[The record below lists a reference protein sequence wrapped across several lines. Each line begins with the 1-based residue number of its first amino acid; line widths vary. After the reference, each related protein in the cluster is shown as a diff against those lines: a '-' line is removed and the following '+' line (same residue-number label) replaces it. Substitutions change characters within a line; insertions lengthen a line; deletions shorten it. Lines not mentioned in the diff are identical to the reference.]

1 MKYEI
6 EQMLTQG
13 SGAIVNTSSIVGLI
27 GLPGASPYVAS
38 KHAVMGLTRSAA
50 LDYAKQ
56 GIRINAVNPGS
67 IATEA
72 FDRTLMKMGIT
83 ADALTAMVPIGRIA
97 QAEEVA
103 QVVVF
108 LCSDAASY
116 ITGQPFAIDG
126 GYTAS

>member
-1 MKYEI
+1 MKFSRCCLKNRA
-6 EQMLTQG
+6 QQL
-13 SGAIVNTSSIVGLI
+13 NNSSLAGLF
-27 GLPGASPYVAS
+27 GLPGGSPYSAS

-56 GIRINAVNPGS
+56 GIRINAVNPGN
-67 IATEA
+67 IVTEGLNRV
-72 FDRTLMKMGIT
+72 FEKLGVT
-83 ADALTAMVPIGRIA
+83 ADAVTAMVPMGRIA

-116 ITGQPFAIDG
+116 ITGQSLVIDG
-126 GYTAS
+126 GYTAN

>member
-1 MKYEI
+1 
-6 EQMLTQG
+6 
-13 SGAIVNTSSIVGLI
+13 
-27 GLPGASPYVAS
+27 
-38 KHAVMGLTRSAA
+38 
-50 LDYAKQ
+50 
-56 GIRINAVNPGS
+56 
-67 IATEA
+67 
-72 FDRTLMKMGIT
+72 MKMGIT
-83 ADALTAMVPIGRIA
+83 ADDLTAMVPMGRIA